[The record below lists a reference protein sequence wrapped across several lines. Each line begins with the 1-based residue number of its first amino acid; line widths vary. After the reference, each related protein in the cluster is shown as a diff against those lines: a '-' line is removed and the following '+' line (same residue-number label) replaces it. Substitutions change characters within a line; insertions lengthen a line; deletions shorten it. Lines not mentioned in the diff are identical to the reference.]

1 MFPVGRRSVAAYA
14 LGALLCTA
22 CHHEKHAAPVKHTLL
37 EATPTVEFHASQ
49 PMVVDL
55 HIRLLHAG
63 TAHVTI
69 PSDPGARPGRD
80 AGPGTKLTVRL
91 RGLLPGKH
99 YVAHVTAHDAKGDT
113 DAENVKFTTHPP
125 PPDFIPWFKPKFN
138 GKPSPDYRIFDLSEN
153 PLITKGAIY
162 AIAPDG
168 KTRFFLPRHAKTKI
182 IPAVPAGIKLRD
194 DGTLLFVQDN
204 QAFIVNELGKVLMDV
219 SAKELGVPGFHH
231 DIIQLPDG
239 NFMAL
244 SYAFGDY
251 FYKKFDGKEHHVA
264 GDLIVEFNRA
274 GKLLWTWNALKHLDP
289 LRVRD
294 GFVSPLPVIDPSNG
308 KKSNDWSHGNALL
321 YDAKDDSV
329 LLSLRH
335 QDWILK
341 IDHKT
346 GKVIWKLGEDG
357 DFKLVGGG
365 RWFFHQHSPELEPDG
380 SILMY
385 DNGAGNP
392 HIPMKDWRSRPLLM
406 KLDEKNMTARIVWT
420 DETHHYMVL
429 LAGDADRL
437 ENGDVNVL
445 DSFIMMI
452 PGKFQPTYPRI
463 REVDPKTNKWVWSVD
478 LPVDSFAYRCI
489 SSPRLPGERKGDGR
503 GGNP

>member
-1 MFPVGRRSVAAYA
+1 MFQVGRRTVAYA
-14 LGALLCTA
+14 LGALVCTA
-22 CHHEKHAAPVKHTLL
+22 CHHDKNAAQVKHTLL
-37 EATPTVEFHASQ
+37 AGDPAVEFHASQ

-55 HIRLLHAG
+55 HIRLSHAG

-69 PSDPGARPGRD
+69 PSDPGARPGKD
-80 AGPGTKLTVRL
+80 PAPGTQLTVRL
-91 RGLLPGKH
+91 RGLLPGRA
-99 YVAHVTAHDAKGDT
+99 YTARVTARDGNGGT
-113 DAENVKFTTHPP
+113 DSTDVKFTTRPP
-125 PPDFIPWFKPKFN
+125 PPDFIPWFKPTVH
-138 GKPSPDYRIFDLSEN
+138 GKPSPDFRIFDLSEN

-168 KTRFFLPRHAKTKI
+168 KTRFFIPRHAKTKI
-182 IPAVPAGIKLRD
+182 IPAVPAGIKLLD

-204 QAFIVNELGKVLMDV
+204 HAFIVDELGKVLMDIP
-219 SAKELGVPGFHH
+219 AKKLGVPGFHH
-231 DIIQLPDG
+231 DIIELPNG

-244 SYAFGDY
+244 SYVFSDY
-251 FYKKFDGKEHHVA
+251 FYKFDNKEHHIA

-274 GKLLWTWNALKHLDP
+274 GKVLWTWDALKHLDP

-294 GFVSPLPVIDPSNG
+294 GFISPLPVIDPANG
-308 KKSNDWSHGNALL
+308 KKSNDWSHGNTLL
-321 YDAKDDSV
+321 YEPKDDSV

-346 GKVIWKLGEDG
+346 GKVLWKLGEDG

-392 HIPMKDWRSRPLLM
+392 HIPIKDWRSRPLTV
-406 KLDEKNMTARIVWT
+406 KIDEKQMTARIVWK
-420 DETHHYMVL
+420 DEKRRYMVL
-429 LAGDADRL
+429 IAGDADHL
-437 ENGDVNVL
+437 ENGDINVL
-445 DSFIMMI
+445 DSFIMLI

-463 REVDPKTNKWVWSVD
+463 REVNPKTLNWVWSVD
-478 LPVDSFAYRCI
+478 LPESTFAYRCI
-489 SSPRLPGERKGDGR
+489 CSPRLPGEHR
-503 GGNP
+503 